1 MVVVNLNN
9 TKNIYLDSNGAVVE
23 VDSGGFTLL
32 QENIYSIALY
42 PRLYLDLVD
51 ITIYDEFDD
60 NEQVVEAYTSIADRG
75 RQNIY
80 IDYVF
85 QNDKTYL
92 IDLKDPED
100 DSLIWRGRLLSTD
113 ETDLQEFKTYDEDE
127 SNGIIEI

>member
-1 MVVVNLNN
+1 MVILNLNN

-60 NEQVVEAYTSIADRG
+60 NEQVVEAYTSLADRG

-100 DSLIWRGRLLSTD
+100 ESLIWRGRLLSTD
-113 ETDLQEFKTYDEDE
+113 ETNLQEFKTYDEDE
-127 SNGIIEI
+127 SNGIIEV

>member
-127 SNGIIEI
+127 SNGIIEV

>member
-1 MVVVNLNN
+1 MVIVNLNN

-60 NEQVVEAYTSIADRG
+60 NEQVVEAYTSLADRG

-113 ETDLQEFKTYDEDE
+113 ETNLQEFKTYDEDE
-127 SNGIIEI
+127 SNGIIEV

>member
-1 MVVVNLNN
+1 MVIVNLNN

-60 NEQVVEAYTSIADRG
+60 NEQVVEAYTSLADRG

-100 DSLIWRGRLLSTD
+100 ESLIWRGRLLSTD
-113 ETDLQEFKTYDEDE
+113 ETNLQEFKTYNEDE
-127 SNGIIEI
+127 SNGIIEV